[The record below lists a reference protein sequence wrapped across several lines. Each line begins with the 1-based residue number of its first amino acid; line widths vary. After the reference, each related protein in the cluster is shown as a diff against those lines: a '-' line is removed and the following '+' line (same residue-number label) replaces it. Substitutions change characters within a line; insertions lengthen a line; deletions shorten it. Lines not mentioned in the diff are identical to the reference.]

1 MLFKTCKTNRWIT
14 EGVSIVI
21 QVTFIFAFLTV
32 FFFAYVQEVERTEF
46 QSQLNIVVDS
56 IMNDI
61 EDDLPNIVS
70 KDSTITPENAV
81 ILTSGVIDLINEK
94 IALESK
100 DSVNSIAQQNYKI
113 KQKAFNSLLN
123 VIVAAVVSSFLVLL
137 AGFCIQLSE
146 QIKEA
151 MLIVIFVG
159 LTEFT
164 FLQNVA
170 KRYISADPNKIK
182 RTLAGAIQEWIKRNK
197 KI

>member
-1 MLFKTCKTNRWIT
+1 MLFNTCKTNKWIT
-14 EGVSIVI
+14 EGISIAI

-32 FFFAYVQEVERTEF
+32 FFFAYVQEIERKEF
-46 QSQLNIVVDS
+46 QTQLNIVVDS
-56 IMNDI
+56 IIDEI
-61 EDDLPNIVS
+61 EDDLPNIIT

-81 ILTSGVIDLINEK
+81 VLISGIIDLINEK

-100 DSVNSIAQQNYKI
+100 DSVNSIAKQNYEV

-123 VIVAAVVSSFLVLL
+123 VIITVVTASFLVLL
-137 AGFCIQLSE
+137 AGFCVQLTD

-164 FLQNVA
+164 FLQVVA
-170 KRYISADPNKIK
+170 KNYISADPNKIK
-182 RTLAGAIQEWIKRNK
+182 RILTGAIQDWIKKNK
-197 KI
+197 KV